1 MGALG
6 PPKSSGWGKV
16 AWAETTV
23 MPSQM
28 QPESAQISLSLSI
41 FILGFLL
48 LSR

>member
-1 MGALG
+1 MDALG
-6 PPKSSGWGKV
+6 PPESSGWGKV
-16 AWAETTV
+16 AWVRTTL

-28 QPESAQISLSLSI
+28 QPESAQISLSLSV